1 MDRWIVIYGY
11 LWYVITTYMTCDRSQ
26 RTLKRHQ
33 RGRAQMQPH
42 KIQSILGNNVGT
54 WAPSSLASSVFF
66 WRYCLY
72 APCIYENLYDT
83 QMYHVCMGSL
93 HQVSPAS
100 ERHLMTLQT
109 GQYAPAK
116 ILRYDPW
123 AECNVDGRKWP
134 PVEFCWDFEDRCSRC
149 IVHWEEDIKLKTW
162 HEF

>member
-1 MDRWIVIYGY
+1 MDIYGM
-11 LWYVITTYMTCDRSQ
+11 LDFATVTTFMTCDRSQ

-33 RGRAQMQPH
+33 LGRAQMQPH

-54 WAPSSLASSVFF
+54 WAPRSLAISVFF

-123 AECNVDGRKWP
+123 AECTVDGRKWP
-134 PVEFCWDFEDRCSRC
+134 LWNFAEISRTGAADALY
-149 IVHWEEDIKLKTW
+149 IGKRI
-162 HEF
+162 